1 MNKFNIYVWVGLVL
15 SASILGSLLYMIN
28 AGELVIDGSNGAA
41 NHELMKTLMIIACV
55 SFPIQIVSMMVM
67 AYKPKLSIVLAIISS
82 VALMPITIVF
92 AMGMIFSATRWRYR
106 QLEPFDT
113 SLNVGFTEKV
123 EFNKRNNR
131 IVVISLGIIS
141 IAFILL
147 SQSLGMF
154 LFVLTIFLGYFGKKA
169 SDNLYLAVKDA
180 QFYIRPNIFAH
191 CYRIPLKNVTYVKG
205 EKGKVFFDVQT
216 SEGPLQLT
224 ATPANATPEEQAN
237 LKAFLEKL
245 PKNQ

>member
-28 AGELVIDGSNGAA
+28 AGELAIDGSNGAA
-41 NHELMKTLMIIACV
+41 NHELMKTLMTIACI

-67 AYKPKLSIVLAIISS
+67 KYKPRLAIGLAIISS

-92 AMGMIFSATRWRYR
+92 VMGVIFSAIRWRYR

-113 SLNVGFTEKV
+113 TINIDFATKI

-131 IVVISLGIIS
+131 IVVIALGIIS
-141 IAFILL
+141 VAFILL

-169 SDNLYLAVKDA
+169 ADSVYLAIKDA
-180 QFYIRPNIFAH
+180 HLYIRPNIFAH
-191 CYRIPLKNVTYVKG
+191 CYRIPLKDVTYTKG
-205 EKGKVFFDVQT
+205 EKGKVHFNVQT
-216 SEGPLQLT
+216 SNEVLQLT
-224 ATPANATPEEQAN
+224 ATPANATPEEQ
-237 LKAFLEKL
+237 KKLEELLAKI
-245 PKNQ
+245 PK

>member
-41 NHELMKTLMIIACV
+41 NHELMKTLMIIACA

-67 AYKPKLSIVLAIISS
+67 PYKPRLAIGLAIVSS

-106 QLEPFDT
+106 QLDVFDT
-113 SLNVGFTEKV
+113 SLNVNFSEKV

-169 SDNLYLAVKDA
+169 GDTVYLAVKDA
-180 QFYIRPNIFAH
+180 YLYIRPNIFAY
-191 CYRIPLKNVTYVKG
+191 CYRIPLKDVTYLKG

-216 SEGPLQLT
+216 PEGLLQLT
-224 ATPANATPEEQAN
+224 ATPANAAPEEQVN
-237 LKAFLEKL
+237 IEKL
-245 PKNQ
+245 LSRVPK